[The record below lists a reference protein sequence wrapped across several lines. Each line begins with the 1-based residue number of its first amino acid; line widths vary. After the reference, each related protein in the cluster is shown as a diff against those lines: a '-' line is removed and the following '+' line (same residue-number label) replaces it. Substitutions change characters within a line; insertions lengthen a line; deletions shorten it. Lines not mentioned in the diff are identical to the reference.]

1 MKRYYLVDKNQIQT
15 PMNLDKI
22 TGEKGIEMFFMQNT
36 ATDEYY
42 LDMEVGEEVVMF
54 IPDCCN
60 GMDFLTKMNAVDF
73 LGDEDEYVKNHVLI
87 KMIFMIHLD
96 DGLGGAIDLPDGGIM
111 TYDIND
117 LESLRSVVKKGYVG
131 QFAILDGIHVPTI
144 LSSKLLEDPNV
155 TDLHPYF
162 REELLS
168 EKEYGEYLE
177 AKAGRGLKY
186 VESIDSAEN
195 AG

>member
-1 MKRYYLVDKNQIQT
+1 
-15 PMNLDKI
+15 MNIED
-22 TGEKGIEMFFMQNT
+22 GI
-36 ATDEYY
+36 
-42 LDMEVGEEVVMF
+42 
-54 IPDCCN
+54 
-60 GMDFLTKMNAVDF
+60 
-73 LGDEDEYVKNHVLI
+73 
-87 KMIFMIHLD
+87 
-96 DGLGGAIDLPDGGIM
+96 GGAIDLPDGGIM
-111 TYDIND
+111 TYDLSDID
-117 LESLRSVVKKGYVG
+117 SLRSVVKKGYVG

-144 LSSKLLEDPNV
+144 LSSRLLEDPTV

-168 EKEYGEYLE
+168 DKEYGEYLE

>member
-1 MKRYYLVDKNQIQT
+1 MD
-15 PMNLDKI
+15 LDKI
-22 TGEKGIEMFFMQNT
+22 TGEKGKKMFFMQNT
-36 ATDEYY
+36 ITNEYY

-54 IPDCCN
+54 VPDCCN
-60 GMDFLTKMNAVDF
+60 GMDILTKMDAKEF
-73 LGDEDEYVKNHVLI
+73 LGDEDEYIKNRVLL
-87 KMIFMIHLD
+87 KMIFTIYLD
-96 DGLGGAIDLPDGGIM
+96 DGIGGAIDLPDGGIM
-111 TYDIND
+111 TYDLSDID
-117 LESLRSVVKKGYVG
+117 SLRSVVKKGYVG

-144 LSSKLLEDPNV
+144 PSSRLLEDPTV

-168 EKEYGEYLE
+168 DKEYGEYLE